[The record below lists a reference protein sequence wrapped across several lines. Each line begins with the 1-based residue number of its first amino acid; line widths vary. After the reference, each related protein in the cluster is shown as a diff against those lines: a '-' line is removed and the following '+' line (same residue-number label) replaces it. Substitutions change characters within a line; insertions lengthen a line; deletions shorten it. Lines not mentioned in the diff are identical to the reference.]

1 MITPSKLNKILII
14 AIDIAGVAF
23 VISITR
29 FISVVN
35 GKIKIEKMMV
45 VKILNVIEKWESFLA
60 SLLLEKKVIR
70 ASKLVPIF
78 APNIKGIA
86 WIGVIIE
93 EVANICKSATNRLE
107 DCKAIVISVPIK
119 ILKKK
124 LSVARFI

>member
-45 VKILNVIEKWESFLA
+45 VKILNVIEK
-60 SLLLEKKVIR
+60 
-70 ASKLVPIF
+70 
-78 APNIKGIA
+78 
-86 WIGVIIE
+86 
-93 EVANICKSATNRLE
+93 
-107 DCKAIVISVPIK
+107 
-119 ILKKK
+119 
-124 LSVARFI
+124 